1 MRQEVIV
8 KVWILL
14 GLVWVLPLSAQ
25 PLDLAPY
32 PDLAH
37 RLELYRLWVED
48 QRAHL
53 GQPGVAIGIVYDQQ
67 LVWARGFGVA
77 DVETK
82 APVTPETVFRL
93 GSVSKTFTAT
103 AAMALVEAGK
113 LRLDDPVARYLPT
126 VAPKPGEAGA
136 GSAEITLWHLL
147 THTSGLPR
155 EAAFPYWTD
164 RRFPS
169 EAEMLAGLSRQKNL
183 FPPGSDYQYS
193 NLGLAL
199 AGAVVERAAG
209 KPYADVVREHI
220 VRPLGMSHTFVEQP
234 PAPGLATGYLIRRAD
249 GSYPKAPD
257 TVSNGLTPA
266 ANLSSNVLDLARYLS
281 AHLAAGGTMLEA
293 TTLRTMH
300 RVQWVNAAWS
310 GGRAIG
316 FALSRQGSRTL
327 VGHGGWVAGHR
338 SQISLDPKA
347 KVGVVVLTN
356 SDEGGPGLYARQ
368 AFEVVAP
375 ALEDAF
381 APQVAEQPLEHAER
395 YVGRYHNPSGETSEV
410 LVVDSQLVIYD
421 HDHPPTDEPM
431 ASLTRLMPLGGSRF
445 KVEGSER
452 VLEFELTAE
461 GPDGTGS
468 RVGRIFLDENYLFPE
483 GCGTLGPDLRCTWK

>member
-1 MRQEVIV
+1 M

-14 GLVWVLPLSAQ
+14 ALVWVSPAAAQ
-25 PLDLAPY
+25 RLDLTPY
-32 PDLAH
+32 PDLAG

-82 APVTPETVFRL
+82 APVTSETVFRL

-113 LRLDDPVARYLPT
+113 LRLDDPVVMYLPSF
-126 VAPKPGEAGA
+126 KQGA
-136 GSAEITLWHLL
+136 GSAEVTLWHLL

-164 RRFPS
+164 RRFP
-169 EAEMLAGLSRQKNL
+169 AVDEMLAGLARQERL
-183 FPPGSDYQYS
+183 FVPGTDYQYS

-199 AGAVVERAAG
+199 AGAVVEKVAG
-209 KPYADVVREHI
+209 KPYAEVVQERI
-220 VRPLGMSHTFVEQP
+220 LRPLGMTRTYIEQP
-234 PAPGLATGYLIRRAD
+234 PADGLATGYLLRSAD
-249 GSYPKAPD
+249 GSYPVAPD

-266 ANLSSNVLDLARYLS
+266 ANLSSNVLDLSRYLS
-281 AHLAAGGTMLEA
+281 AHLATAGAMLKA
-293 TTLRTMH
+293 TTLRDMH
-300 RVQWVNAAWS
+300 RVQWVNASWS
-310 GGRAIG
+310 SGRAIG
-316 FALSRQGSRTL
+316 FALTRQGSRTL

-338 SQISLDPKA
+338 SQISFDPKA
-347 KVGVVVLTN
+347 KIGVLVLTN
-356 SDEGGPGLYARQ
+356 SDEGGPGSYVRQ
-368 AFEVVAP
+368 VFEVVAP
-375 ALEDAF
+375 ALEKAF
-381 APQVAEQPLEHAER
+381 GPQVAERPLENAGR

-410 LVVDSQLVIYD
+410 LVVDGKLVMYD
-421 HDHPPTDEPM
+421 HGHPPTDDPLG
-431 ASLTRLMPLGGSRF
+431 SLTRLVPLGGARF

-452 VLEFELTAE
+452 VLEFEMTR
-461 GPDGTGS
+461 DGK
-468 RVGRIFLDENYLFPE
+468 VARIFLDENYLFPE
-483 GCGTLGPDLRCTWK
+483 GCGTLGTDLRCTWK